1 MDSLNI
7 LENMIF
13 HQNMKS
19 FLLDI
24 YFSLRTILWSSL
36 LQTIWIQRDRNKNAF
51 L

>member
-36 LQTIWIQRDRNKNAF
+36 LQTIWTQRDRNKNAF